1 MIVIGADPHKR
12 EHCAAAVCRA
22 TGELRSSETVAAS
35 PAGHLALVGWAEA
48 IDRDRI
54 WAIEDCRHVS
64 GALERFLVGRGERVV
79 RVPPKLMGEGRRAE
93 RTAGKS
99 DAIDAVAVAR
109 AALRQG
115 VDTLPAATVD
125 EAALEIKLLLDHRD
139 DLVGERA
146 RIQSRLRWH
155 LHELWPALEIPVAAL
170 DRAKWLDKVA
180 RRLARTEQSARV
192 RVCRHELR
200 RVRELTRSANELERE
215 LARLVAGKAP
225 ALLGL
230 AGCGALSAAR
240 IIAECG
246 DARRFASDAKL
257 ARLAGV
263 APIPASSGNRQR
275 HRLHRGGN
283 RKLNCAIHRIAIT
296 QGRLNGPGRD
306 YLARKQAEGKTRLEA
321 LRCLK
326 RQLARRI
333 WHLLQ
338 SPTALQPPTTP
349 IPANSGIGL
358 T

>member
-12 EHCAAAVCRA
+12 EHTAAAVCRA
-22 TGELRSSETVAAS
+22 TGELRSSESVAAS
-35 PAGHLALVGWAEA
+35 PAGHLALLEWAGGLDSE
-48 IDRDRI
+48 RV

-64 GALERFLVGRGERVV
+64 GALERFLVERGERVV
-79 RVPPKLMGEGRRAE
+79 RVPPKLMGESRKGE
-93 RTAGKS
+93 RTPGKS

-115 VDTLPAATVD
+115 VETLPAATVD
-125 EAALEIKLLLDHRD
+125 QEALEIKLLVDHRE
-139 DLVGERA
+139 DLVGERT

-155 LHELWPALEIPVAAL
+155 LHELWPELQIPVAAL

-180 RRLARTEQSARV
+180 RRLARGEHSARV
-192 RVCRHELR
+192 RVCRDELR
-200 RVRELTRSANELERE
+200 RVRELTRSANALERE
-215 LARLVAGKAP
+215 LATLVACKAP
-225 ALLGL
+225 ALLEL
-230 AGCGALSAAR
+230 EGCGPLSAAR

-246 DARRFASDAKL
+246 DARRFDSDAKL

-283 RKLNCAIHRIAIT
+283 RRLNCAIHRIAVT
-296 QGRLNGPGRD
+296 QGRIHGPARD
-306 YLARKQAEGKTRLEA
+306 YLARKQAEGKTRIEA

-326 RQLARRI
+326 RQLVRRV
-333 WHLLQ
+333 WHLVQ
-338 SPTALQPPTTP
+338 EPQTAIPSTTP
-349 IPANSGIGL
+349 IPANCGTGL

>member
-12 EHCAAAVCRA
+12 EHSAAAVCRA

-35 PAGHLALVGWAEA
+35 PAGHLALVEWARA
-48 IDRDRI
+48 IDEDRI

-64 GALERFLVGRGERVV
+64 GALERFLVERGERVV
-79 RVPPKLMGEGRRAE
+79 RVPPKLMGESRRAE
-93 RTAGKS
+93 RSPGKS

-109 AALRQG
+109 AGLRQG
-115 VDTLPAATVD
+115 LDTLPAATVD
-125 EAALEIKLLLDHRD
+125 EDALEIKLLLDHRD
-139 DLVGERA
+139 DLVGERT

-155 LHELWPALEIPVAAL
+155 LHELWPEFAIPAAAL
-170 DRAKWLDKVA
+170 DRAKWLERVS
-180 RRLARTEQSARV
+180 RRLARTGQTARV
-192 RVCRHELR
+192 RVCRDELR
-200 RVRELTRSANELERE
+200 RVRELTRTANELERE
-215 LARLVAGKAP
+215 LGMLVEAKAP
-225 ALLGL
+225 KLLEL
-230 AGCGALSAAR
+230 AGCGTLSAAR

-246 DARRFASDAKL
+246 DAQRFASDAKL

-263 APIPASSGNRQR
+263 APIPASSGNRRR

-296 QGRLNGPGRD
+296 QGRLDGPGRD

-338 SPTALQPPTTP
+338 TPMSPTPTTTP
-349 IPANSGIGL
+349 IPANSGLGL